1 MKRLLLVGATALSTC
16 LGICAML
23 VVAVPAW
30 AHVVVSPEEVAADD
44 YETLTVSV
52 PTEKE
57 VPTTEIR
64 LEVPKGFLL
73 SGVQPVPGW
82 EHAFEEDGGVVTAVT
97 FSGGEIRPREFQQFL
112 VQAQAPEE
120 PGEYPWRAI
129 QTYEDGSVVEWTGP
143 SDAEEPASVVEVVA
157 GGSSAGGP
165 ESGSAQSQAS
175 SAPPGTSPE
184 ARGTAE
190 VLAATGGTNPSVYAG
205 LGVAALALAALLA
218 RRLLG

>member
-16 LGICAML
+16 LGIGAMR

-82 EHAFEEDGGVVTAVT
+82 EHAFVEDGGLVTAVT
-97 FSGGEIRPREFQQFL
+97 FSGGQIRPREFQQFL
-112 VQAQAPEE
+112 VQAKAPQE

-143 SDAEEPASVVEVVA
+143 PDSEEPTSVIEVLSGGSEHPQSSPKPSEASASKKA
-157 GGSSAGGP
+157 GGK
-165 ESGSAQSQAS
+165 
-175 SAPPGTSPE
+175 
-184 ARGTAE
+184 AE
-190 VLAATGGTNPSVYAG
+190 VL
-205 LGVAALALAALLA
+205 
-218 RRLLG
+218 